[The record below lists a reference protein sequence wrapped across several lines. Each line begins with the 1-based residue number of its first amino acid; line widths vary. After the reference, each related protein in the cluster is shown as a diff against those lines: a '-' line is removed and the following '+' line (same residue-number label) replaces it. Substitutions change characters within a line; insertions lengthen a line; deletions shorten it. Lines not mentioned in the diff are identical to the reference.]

1 MDKSMIGDLDSLPEA
16 DKLKMAAMIDQL
28 QIRDRFLLFSFL
40 FDVYMHV
47 FTLYNKQEMN
57 LLMVAK

>member
-28 QIRDRFLLFSFL
+28 QIRDRFLPFSFL